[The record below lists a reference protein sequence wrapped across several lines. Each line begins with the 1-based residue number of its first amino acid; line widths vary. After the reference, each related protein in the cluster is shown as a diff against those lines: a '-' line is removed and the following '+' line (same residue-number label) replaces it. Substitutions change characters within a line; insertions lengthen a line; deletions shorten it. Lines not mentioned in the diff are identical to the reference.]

1 MRYLTSKKEAD
12 EIYLHF
18 HTVPNAASHG
28 IFKKRTVYVKLS
40 VNVNARQENYIRVF
54 ISGSSSHWKD
64 ASRHF
69 DTTQCSYS
77 ILV

>member
-18 HTVPNAASHG
+18 YTVPNAASHG
-28 IFKKRTVYVKLS
+28 IFMKRTVYVKLS
-40 VNVNARQENYIRVF
+40 VNVSAWQGSYIRVF
-54 ISGSSSHWKD
+54 ISGSSSNWKD

-69 DTTQCSYS
+69 DTTQYFYS

>member
-28 IFKKRTVYVKLS
+28 IFMKRIVYVKLS
-40 VNVNARQENYIRVF
+40 VNVSA
-54 ISGSSSHWKD
+54 
-64 ASRHF
+64 
-69 DTTQCSYS
+69 
-77 ILV
+77 